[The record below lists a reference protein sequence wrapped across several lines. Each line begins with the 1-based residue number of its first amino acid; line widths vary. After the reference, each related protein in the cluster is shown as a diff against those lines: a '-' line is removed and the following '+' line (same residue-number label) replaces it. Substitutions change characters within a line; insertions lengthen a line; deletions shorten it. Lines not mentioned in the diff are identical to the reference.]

1 MYLRKHERVII
12 RRVKW
17 PLGPFSTE
25 GNLECLPTSQVL
37 PPCFP
42 TPFFFSNWTYF
53 QILPVHTKNKD
64 NNKWAFFSL
73 LRNPPGILLESPVF
87 TYFDT
92 EVERG
97 FSFLAQGWIRWTMNH
112 LMIRDLPSAQSR
124 SLKSLKSI
132 EETLRLRPGAP
143 LLGSTTNGS
152 ETSFH
157 GTKTGGSWR
166 GRSKQANRFFRWG
179 CCSRGLTASAS

>member
-42 TPFFFSNWTYF
+42 TPFFSLIEHISRSGKN
-53 QILPVHTKNKD
+53 VHTKNKD

-73 LRNPPGILLESPVF
+73 LRNPPGILLESPAF

-92 EVERG
+92 EVGWG
-97 FSFLAQGWIRWTMNH
+97 FSLLAQGWIRWTMNH

-132 EETLRLRPGAP
+132 AETLRLRPGAAWLHYYKWLRDIIP
-143 LLGSTTNGS
+143 WDKNWRELAR
-152 ETSFH
+152 
-157 GTKTGGSWR
+157 TKQA
-166 GRSKQANRFFRWG
+166 SKQVFGG
-179 CCSRGLTASAS
+179 CSVEAVAVGAW